1 MSDTRIV
8 TGTWCVIIFVLSHV
22 VFSFTSDFQSIAIM
36 PRAKPVVTQPR
47 PRNTEFNLRAWNK
60 ARREHHKILER
71 IESQDLPAG
80 KIQELKNEQIRQFI
94 DHCLSTPSL
103 CVVGAVV
110 RCETR
115 TRANRQK
122 LRDDG
127 FEASMPGM
135 IANFISWKAHQR
147 GDPKRWEKTFPSKA
161 PSPPSA
167 ETEVDAD
174 EFYIPVLDIFSLEE
188 RRIDR
193 WSSEG
198 WTTHT
203 FLRHGVIPSA
213 PYSPAFG
220 VTIRTMELL
229 QSLRILRPG
238 LPFTPFIKALCELHL
253 ADEVKVSTLGPKF
266 SISHKLYLSIVD
278 GAHNRI
284 FKELRGAV
292 VDGRLKDCCPACSYD
307 LPDEI
312 KLHCGPL
319 DVCAS
324 QPPLQAHNPSRKAI
338 DHWLRGLL
346 NADLN
351 TVLITEHSSSDVDS
365 SADLVYALVSRA
377 WAIYDRTGSLVA
389 LCRHGLRLLTTE
401 LLRDSQGERFPAA
414 LTQCLLPTVDI
425 CTGQQCEYKLSSL
438 ALQACPPDLES
449 RFTSQKHLSR
459 LFA

>member
-1 MSDTRIV
+1 
-8 TGTWCVIIFVLSHV
+8 
-22 VFSFTSDFQSIAIM
+22 M
-36 PRAKPVVTQPR
+36 PRAKTVVTQPR

-60 ARREHHKILER
+60 ARREHHTILER

-94 DHCLSTPSL
+94 DRCLDTPSL
-103 CVVGAVV
+103 CVVGVVV
-110 RCETR
+110 RSRPR
-115 TRANRQK
+115 TNREK

-147 GDPKRWEKTFPSKA
+147 GDPKRWQKTFPSKA
-161 PSPPSA
+161 PSPT

-174 EFYIPVLDIFSLEE
+174 ELYIPVLDIFSLEE

-229 QSLRILRPG
+229 ESLRILRPG
-238 LPFTPFIKALCELHL
+238 LPFTPFVKALCALHL
-253 ADEVKVSTLGPKF
+253 ADTVKVSTLGPKF
-266 SISHKLYLSIVD
+266 SICHKLYRSIVD
-278 GAHNRI
+278 GAQNRI
-284 FKELRGAV
+284 LGNLRGAV
-292 VDGRLKDCCPACSYD
+292 VDGRLKDCCPACSYN

-312 KLHCGPL
+312 KLHCGRL

-324 QPPLQAHNPSRKAI
+324 QPPLQAPNPSQKAI
-338 DHWLRGLL
+338 DDWLRGRLT
-346 NADLN
+346 ADLD
-351 TVLITEHSSSDVDS
+351 TVLITEPSSSDGDSAAALVD
-365 SADLVYALVSRA
+365 ALVSRA
-377 WAIYDRTGSLVA
+377 WAIYDKTGGLVA
-389 LCRHGLRLLTTE
+389 LCKHGLRLLTTE
-401 LLRDSQGERFPAA
+401 LLRDGQGQRFPPA

-425 CTGQQCEYKLSSL
+425 CAGQQCECQLSSL
-438 ALQACPPDLES
+438 ALEACPPDLES